1 MNIRFKIIILV
12 LILINSCGYKVLD
25 QSLTN
30 NYEIKNINIVGD
42 SRTNYRIK
50 NFLLMN
56 SKKDSE
62 TNLTI
67 DINTKISKNV
77 KEKNIKNEITKYNLS
92 LYTDISLLNI
102 VTGKTYK
109 FNISLV
115 DEYSVGNNYLTT
127 INNEKSTKQRLAKK
141 VSDMIIERI
150 NNLK

>member
-1 MNIRFKIIILV
+1 MNFRFKIIILV

-92 LYTDISLLNI
+92 LYTDINLLNI